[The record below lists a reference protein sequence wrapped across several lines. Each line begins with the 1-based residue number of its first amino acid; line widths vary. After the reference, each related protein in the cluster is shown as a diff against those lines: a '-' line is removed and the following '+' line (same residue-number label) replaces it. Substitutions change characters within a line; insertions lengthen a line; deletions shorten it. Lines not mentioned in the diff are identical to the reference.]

1 MYRYIQHGITVHA
14 LCEIFITNPER
25 RAAGFALVSANTNIR
40 IWKNKWF
47 VPLTVREFK
56 ERKKSSQD

>member
-1 MYRYIQHGITVHA
+1 MYRYIQHGVTVHA
-14 LCEIFITNPER
+14 LGEIFITNPER

-56 ERKKSSQD
+56 ERK